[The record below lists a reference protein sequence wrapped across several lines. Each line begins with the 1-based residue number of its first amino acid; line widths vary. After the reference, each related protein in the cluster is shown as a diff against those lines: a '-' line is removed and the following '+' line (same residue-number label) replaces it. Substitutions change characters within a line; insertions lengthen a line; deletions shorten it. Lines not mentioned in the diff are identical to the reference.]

1 MFKNKRIH
9 LIGIGGISMS
19 GIAEIL
25 HAKGS
30 IITGSDMQESKAVNE
45 LRERGINVIIGEDE
59 SLIDNVDIVVYTAA
73 ISNDNKE
80 LVRAKELNKELYER
94 AKFLGLM
101 TKDYKNVLC
110 ISGTHGKSTTT
121 GMVAS
126 CFLEDDKNP
135 TIQIGAFLPK
145 INSNY
150 YVGDNEYFIMEA
162 CEYVDSFLSFFPT
175 SEIILNIDDDHL
187 DYFKNLDNVKKSF
200 SKYAHLLPSNGNL
213 VINVDD
219 ANVID
224 LDLPTNINIL
234 TYGINNDAIVKATN
248 ITYDESGHPNF
259 DVYYNNEL
267 YIHLNLSVLGNHNI
281 YNALATVSLCIMHN
295 INKNAIIKGLNEYRG
310 VERRFEYIGT
320 YKENILVYDDY
331 AHHPTEI
338 SATLNS
344 AKSIK
349 CNKNWAIFQSHTYSR
364 TKEHLEEFANI
375 LKEFDNIIIAPI
387 YPAREINI
395 YNIKEDDL
403 VNLIKPYNKNVYY
416 IDSFD
421 NIVKYLN
428 ENLND
433 NDLVITVGA
442 GPVNEVGLKLLGK
455 FDKK

>member
-1 MFKNKRIH
+1 MFNNKRIH

-25 HAKGS
+25 YAKGTT
-30 IITGSDMQESKAVNE
+30 ITGSDINENKAIKALKNKGVE
-45 LRERGINVIIGEDE
+45 IFIGENPE
-59 SLIDNVDIVVYTAA
+59 LINNADIIVYTAA
-73 ISNDNKE
+73 ISEDNKE
-80 LVRAKELNKELYER
+80 MIRAKELNKEMYER
-94 AKFLGLM
+94 AKFLGLL
-101 TKDYKNVLC
+101 TKEYKNVLC

-145 INSNY
+145 IKSNY
-150 YVGDNEYFIMEA
+150 YIGDNEYFIMEA

-187 DYFKNLDNVKKSF
+187 DYFKNMENVKKSF
-200 SKYAHLLPSNGNL
+200 TKYINLLPKDGNL
-213 VINVDD
+213 IINIDD
-219 ANVID
+219 ENIND
-224 LDLPTNINIL
+224 LKLPENINIL
-234 TYGINNDAIVKATN
+234 TYGINNNANVVAKN
-248 ITYDESGHPNF
+248 ISYDELGRPMF

-267 YIHLNLSVLGNHNI
+267 YITLHLSVLGNHNI
-281 YNALATVSLCIMHN
+281 YNALATTCMCIMYN
-295 INKNAIIKGLNEYRG
+295 INKEAIIKGINEYVG

-338 SATLNS
+338 KATLNS
-344 AKSIK
+344 AKNIK
-349 CNKNWAIFQSHTYSR
+349 CHQNWAIFQSHTYSR

-375 LKEFDNIIIAPI
+375 LKEFDNVIIAPI

-395 YNIKEDDL
+395 YNIKETDL
-403 VNLIKPYNKNVYY
+403 VDLIKPYNNNVQY

-421 NIVKYLN
+421 NIAKYL
-428 ENLND
+428 ENNLKD
-433 NDLVITVGA
+433 NDLVITIGA
-442 GPVNEVGLKLLGK
+442 GPVNEVGLKLLNK
-455 FDKK
+455 